1 MSGVPA
7 NPSHTFLLYRDGDDQ
22 EQVLSLEP
30 GMTHASVGRL
40 SSSDL
45 VLDWDTQ
52 VSRLHAKL
60 ERAGESWTVVDD
72 GLSSNGT
79 FVNGERLSGRRPL
92 NDGDALSFGAT
103 TVTYR
108 SPGAEEQV
116 EPAAA
121 GAVPSEVD
129 LSTTQRSVLA
139 ALCRPYKGGSVFA
152 NPPTDQEIAEELFL
166 SVGAVKTHVA
176 VLVAKFGVDDLPQD
190 QRRVRLAER
199 ATQTGAITDR
209 DL

>member
-1 MSGVPA
+1 MAGMPA
-7 NPSHTFLLYRDGDDQ
+7 NASHPCLLYRDGDDQ
-22 EQVLSLEP
+22 ERVLSLAP
-30 GMTHASVGRL
+30 DMTHASIGRL

-52 VSRLHAKL
+52 VSRRHAKL

-92 NDGDALSFGAT
+92 SDGDALSFGTT
-103 TVTYR
+103 TVIYR
-108 SPGAEEQV
+108 SPRAEQQAEPTGEGAAPTGV
-116 EPAAA
+116 E
-121 GAVPSEVD
+121 
-129 LSTTQRSVLA
+129 LSTTQRRVLA

-152 NPPTDQEIAEELFL
+152 NPPTDEEIAAELFL
-166 SVGAVKTHVA
+166 SAGAVKTHVA
-176 VLVAKFGVDDLPQD
+176 VLVAKFGLDDVSED

-199 ATQTGAITDR
+199 ATKTGAITDR
-209 DL
+209 EL